1 MSQDNITNNMNTVP
15 VQSTTDTAKNKN
27 MKTVLVSSL
36 NSHPRNQEFFDDMY
50 GEEWESFKAHI
61 AAHGIRSAITIGKDG
76 TITSGHQRVRACK
89 ELGITE
95 IPALIIDYASDDEM
109 LLDLIST
116 NLKQRGVG
124 NLNPFKLGACI
135 KELERIYGVQNGT
148 NQYVKR
154 DNPMGKPSK
163 TQKQLMDEF
172 KIEIH
177 KWQRCKQMADM
188 IPELQALV
196 TNETITARTALDIAR
211 KLPEEEQRK
220 LISGLDPDSKYTA
233 KQINTE
239 IAALKA
245 EKERLA
251 NEVREKDAQIASK
264 DAEIDAAVSQ
274 YKDQIAAKDA
284 EIDATVSQYK
294 SQLDAKDAQM
304 EADRQKYNEAV
315 KARDEK
321 FKQERAKLNKE
332 LDSKDAEIERLYA
345 NPPKPADYDSTRKQN
360 VLLKD
365 EAIKKDDLIKRI
377 NAELEAYRNQASK
390 YTESSEE
397 YQRLMRKVEA
407 LKEEVENLKVEKNA
421 QMEMVQLMLS
431 VREFLTKQLAPV
443 KFMECFR
450 LIRSKPVVGADLINI
465 VDMVDQW
472 SAEMHKITDTLPRIP
487 EAKEADIVWET
498 NAENIVEYDNTVNMD
513 TYESVDVDYDTG
525 MSDYEIYK

>member
-1 MSQDNITNNMNTVP
+1 MNNSIYTEK
-15 VQSTTDTAKNKN
+15 T
-27 MKTVLVSSL
+27 KTVIIPVDSL
-36 NSHPRNQEFFDDMY
+36 IPHPRNEYFFDDMS
-50 GEEWESFKAHI
+50 GDNWDTFVDSVRER
-61 AAHGIRSAITIGKDG
+61 GVITPITVTKD
-76 TITSGHQRVRACK
+76 TKSDYYVIVSGHQRVRACQK
-89 ELGITE
+89 LGIPQIKAE
-95 IPALIIDYASDDEM
+95 IREYENEDDL
-109 LLDLIST
+109 LLDLIYT
-116 NLKQRGVG
+116 NIRQRGNG
-124 NLNPFKLGACI
+124 NPNQVKLGRCI
-135 KELERIYGVQNGT
+135 KELERIHGVRQ
-148 NQYVKR
+148 
-154 DNPMGKPSK
+154 GKKPHGAVINTP
-163 TQKQLMDEF
+163 TQEDIAKELRISTDTLRNYKKLAE
-172 KIEIH
+172 
-177 KWQRCKQMADM
+177 M
-188 IPELQALV
+188 IPELQDLIMDGKISPKA
-196 TNETITARTALDIAR
+196 ATALTKR
-211 KLPEEEQRK
+211 LSQSEQLE
-220 LISGLDPDSKYTA
+220 LIQSLDATKRYT
-233 KQINTE
+233 Q
-239 IAALKA
+239 
-245 EKERLA
+245 
-251 NEVREKDAQIASK
+251 S
-264 DAEIDAAVSQ
+264 EIDAAVSQ
-274 YKDQIAAKDA
+274 YKIQI
-284 EIDATVSQYK
+284 
-294 SQLDAKDAQM
+294 
-304 EADRQKYNEAV
+304 EADRQKYS
-315 KARDEK
+315 R
-321 FKQERAKLNKE
+321 ERSKLTTE
-332 LDSKDAEIERLYA
+332 IQQRDAEIERLYA

>member
-1 MSQDNITNNMNTVP
+1 MNN
-15 VQSTTDTAKNKN
+15 STYTEKT
-27 MKTVLVSSL
+27 KTVIIPVDSL
-36 NSHPRNQEFFDDMY
+36 IPHPRNEYFFDDMS
-50 GEEWESFKAHI
+50 GDNWDTFVDSVRER
-61 AAHGIRSAITIGKDG
+61 GVITPITVTKD
-76 TITSGHQRVRACK
+76 TKSDYYVIVSGHQRVRACQK
-89 ELGITE
+89 LGIPQIKAE
-95 IPALIIDYASDDEM
+95 IREYENEDDL
-109 LLDLIST
+109 LLDLIYT
-116 NLKQRGVG
+116 NIRQRGNG
-124 NLNPFKLGACI
+124 NPNQVKLGRCI
-135 KELERIYGVQNGT
+135 KELERIHGVRQ
-148 NQYVKR
+148 
-154 DNPMGKPSK
+154 GKKPHGAVINTP
-163 TQKQLMDEF
+163 TQEDIAKELRISTDTLRNYKKLAE
-172 KIEIH
+172 
-177 KWQRCKQMADM
+177 M
-188 IPELQALV
+188 IPELQDLIMDGKISPKA
-196 TNETITARTALDIAR
+196 ATALTKR
-211 KLPEEEQRK
+211 LSQSEQLE
-220 LISGLDPDSKYTA
+220 LIQSLDATKRYT
-233 KQINTE
+233 Q
-239 IAALKA
+239 
-245 EKERLA
+245 
-251 NEVREKDAQIASK
+251 S
-264 DAEIDAAVSQ
+264 EIDAAVSQ
-274 YKDQIAAKDA
+274 YKIQI
-284 EIDATVSQYK
+284 
-294 SQLDAKDAQM
+294 
-304 EADRQKYNEAV
+304 EADRQKYS
-315 KARDEK
+315 R
-321 FKQERAKLNKE
+321 ERSKLTTE
-332 LDSKDAEIERLYA
+332 IQQRDAEIERLYA